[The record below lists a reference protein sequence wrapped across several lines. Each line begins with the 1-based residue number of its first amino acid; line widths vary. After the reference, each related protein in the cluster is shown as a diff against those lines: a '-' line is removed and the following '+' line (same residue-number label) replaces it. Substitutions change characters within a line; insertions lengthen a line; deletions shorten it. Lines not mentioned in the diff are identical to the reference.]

1 MNTRQLKYAVALAK
15 NPNFSAVAE
24 SLGITQ
30 PALSK
35 QISHLEQE
43 LGVKL
48 FDRSTNPLQLTSA
61 GEYFLREAET
71 LLYREDQLLRSM
83 EEFQSGKRGRLTIG
97 ISPFRC
103 LYLIP
108 PIAKALRE
116 KFPETELVLQEE
128 GSDLLRK
135 DAADGKFDFAIVNL
149 PVDESTLEVTP
160 IQSDTLVLAVPQKM
174 AEEYGLSEGN
184 KFDPAKAGALPFIA
198 VGKGQEMRMLFD
210 KICRNADLQPT
221 VAMEVV
227 GLASAWAMVRAG
239 VGATLLPL
247 QFIEQMGK
255 VDEIALFPLERS
267 VRSRQPAIVYRKG
280 QYLSEPAKYA
290 IELLQREG

>member
-1 MNTRQLKYAVALAK
+1 
-15 NPNFSAVAE
+15 
-24 SLGITQ
+24 
-30 PALSK
+30 
-35 QISHLEQE
+35 
-43 LGVKL
+43 
-48 FDRSTNPLQLTSA
+48 
-61 GEYFLREAET
+61 
-71 LLYREDQLLRSM
+71 
-83 EEFQSGKRGRLTIG
+83 
-97 ISPFRC
+97 
-103 LYLIP
+103 
-108 PIAKALRE
+108 
-116 KFPETELVLQEE
+116 
-128 GSDLLRK
+128 
-135 DAADGKFDFAIVNL
+135 
-149 PVDESTLEVTP
+149 
-160 IQSDTLVLAVPQKM
+160 M